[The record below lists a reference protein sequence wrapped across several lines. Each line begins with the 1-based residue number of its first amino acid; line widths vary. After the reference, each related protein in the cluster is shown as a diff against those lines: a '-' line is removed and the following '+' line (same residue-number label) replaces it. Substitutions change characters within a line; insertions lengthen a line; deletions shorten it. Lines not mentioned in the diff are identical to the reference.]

1 MSDIKELTDN
11 EVEKDVAALAQLRA
25 RIIPQFFQTPV
36 SIFKYLMDK
45 YENATEIRQVLMW
58 DEKHKRLTLV
68 NYAVG
73 EDGKILGPGLNDT
86 RPCPPLWPD

>member
-1 MSDIKELTDN
+1 MKDIKELTDK
-11 EVEKDVAALAQLRA
+11 EVDASAAALDRLRA

-45 YENATEIRQVLMW
+45 YENATEIRQVLIW
-58 DEKHKRLTLV
+58 DEKNERLTLV

-73 EDGKILGPGLNDT
+73 EDGKILGPGVNDT
-86 RPCPPLWPD
+86 RPCPPLWPT